1 MRVVIVGP
9 RAARAQLAG
18 DLPEGMEVV
27 GEADSITEARALSLA
42 ADAFLL
48 AATQRADPDGPI
60 LEPLTTRELEV
71 LDLVSQGLSNKAIA
85 RRLGISDQT
94 VKFHVATIFDK
105 LGVANRTEAA
115 RLALR
120 QGLISM

>member
-1 MRVVIVGP
+1 
-9 RAARAQLAG
+9 
-18 DLPEGMEVV
+18 VV
-27 GEADSITEARALSLA
+27 GEADSISEARALSLA

-48 AATQRADPDGPI
+48 AATQSAEPDGPI